1 MNPDT
6 IYTPSEKVIS
16 RDIMGKLVI
25 VPIESGIADFND
37 AMYSLNDTGTL
48 VWQCL
53 EQKKTVGR
61 ICAAVARE
69 FEADAALIEQDV
81 KNLLHTLLE
90 KGMIIEW
97 RN

>member
-6 IYTPSEKVIS
+6 IYIPSEKVIS

-53 EQKKTVGR
+53 EKKHS
-61 ICAAVARE
+61 VARIISTVAQE
-69 FEADAALIEQDV
+69 YEAEDAQIAQDV
-81 KNLLHTLLE
+81 KNLLHT
-90 KGMIIEW
+90 
-97 RN
+97 

>member
-1 MNPDT
+1 MKPDT
-6 IYTPSEKVIS
+6 IYTPSEKVIC

-37 AMYSLNDTGTL
+37 AMYSLNDTGSL
-48 VWQCL
+48 VWKCL
-53 EQKKTVGR
+53 EQKKSVAE
-61 ICAAVARE
+61 IIFAVAQE
-69 FEADAALIEQDV
+69 YEADEALIAQDV
-81 KNLLHTLLE
+81 KTLLHTLLK